1 MGCGCGTTKN
11 PDTVTGFKAAIA
23 TKTAYLSSIDQSL
36 MPLTAAKTKRRIKAL
51 KAGLTRLRNKR
62 RLVAA

>member
-1 MGCGCGTTKN
+1 MGCGCGKAKN
-11 PDTVTGFKAAIA
+11 PETVTGFKAAIA
-23 TKTAYLSSIDQSL
+23 EKTKYLGTLDPTL
-36 MPLTAAKTKRRIKAL
+36 MPLTTAKVKRRIKSL